1 MMHVGDKIQQL
12 RKASGLSQ
20 EQLAEQLDVSRQS
33 VSKWELNE
41 SVPDVRKIVMISEL
55 FSVSTDELLKE
66 NKSEES
72 SRNDES
78 DKENST
84 IEEIAK
90 INLAHKQILMG
101 FVTIV
106 IGLIMFVLEFMFL
119 PVFGTMQKEQASGHG
134 FYSHFMDYASVQ
146 PMPTIFKVTFMI
158 IMVGLAFMLK
168 GYFYK
173 KRNLIK

>member
-1 MMHVGDKIQQL
+1 MNLGEKIQQL

-66 NKSEES
+66 SKSEES
-72 SRNDES
+72 RVNDES
-78 DKENST
+78 NKKTLT
-84 IEEIAK
+84 IEGITK
-90 INLAHKQILMG
+90 VNLAHKQIIIG
-101 FVTIV
+101 FLTIV
-106 IGLIMFVLEFMFL
+106 AGLIMFVLEFMFL
-119 PVFGTMQKEQASGHG
+119 PVFGTMQKEQVSGHG
-134 FYSHFMDYASVQ
+134 FYSDFMDYAKVQ
-146 PMPTIFKVTFMI
+146 PMPAIFGVTFVLV
-158 IMVGLAFMLK
+158 MVGMAFMLK

>member
-1 MMHVGDKIQQL
+1 MNLGEKIQHL

-41 SVPDVRKIVMISEL
+41 LVPDVRKIVMISEL

-66 NKSEES
+66 SKSEES
-72 SRNDES
+72 RVNDDS
-78 DKENST
+78 NKSTLT
-84 IEEIAK
+84 IEGITK
-90 INLAHKQILMG
+90 VNLAHKQITMG
-101 FVTIV
+101 FLTVV
-106 IGLIMFVLEFMFL
+106 AGLIMFVLEFMFL
-119 PVFGTMQKEQASGHG
+119 PVFGTMQKEQVNGHG
-134 FYSHFMDYASVQ
+134 FYSDFMDYAKVQ
-146 PMPTIFKVTFMI
+146 PMLAIFSVTFI
-158 IMVGLAFMLK
+158 LIMVGMAFMLK